1 MRWKKRKIKA
11 NLWVTSSSEFR
22 IKLKGNQMNFHDLLQ
37 KMVQHEASD
46 MFVTAKLAVSAKIN
60 GELVAIDENV
70 LSAEQALG
78 LVHDAMSEKQKREF
92 DEDKECNFAISIDGI
107 GRFRVSAFWQRD
119 MAGMVIRRIVTE
131 IPEVDELGLP
141 SVLKDVVM
149 SKRGLVLFV
158 GGTGT
163 GKSTSMAAL
172 IGYRNKNSR
181 GHILTIEDPVEFVH
195 EHGKCMVT
203 QREVGLDTESFDAAL
218 KSSLRQ
224 APDVILIG
232 EIRNQETME
241 HALSFAETG
250 HLCIAT
256 LHANNANQAI
266 DRIMHLV
273 PAEQH
278 GKLLFDLALNLR
290 GIVAQQ
296 LIPTRDGNGRVA
308 AIEILLN
315 SPYIAEL
322 IKKGDV
328 GSIKEVMEKSTEQGM
343 QTFDQAL
350 FNLYQ
355 QGFIN
360 YADAL
365 HHADSPN
372 DLRLMIKL
380 RSNDQGGTGSLS
392 GVTIDGLEPK
402 AY

>member
-1 MRWKKRKIKA
+1 M
-11 NLWVTSSSEFR
+11 
-22 IKLKGNQMNFHDLLQ
+22 KLHQLLER
-37 KMVQHEASD
+37 MVKQDASD
-46 MFVTAKLAVSAKIN
+46 MFVTAKLPVSAKIN
-60 GELVAIDENV
+60 GELQPIDDEV
-70 LSAEQALG
+70 LTADSSLG
-78 LVHDAMSEKQKREF
+78 LVYDAMNDKQRGQF
-92 DEDKECNFAISIDGI
+92 DADKECNFAIEIDDI
-107 GRFRVSAFWQRD
+107 GRFRISAFWQRD
-119 MAGMVIRRIVTE
+119 MAGMVVRRIVTV
-131 IPEVDELGLP
+131 IPDVEDLGLP
-141 SVLKDVVM
+141 PILKDVVM

-163 GKSTSMAAL
+163 GKSTSMASL
-172 IGYRNKNSR
+172 IGYRNRNSS

-195 EHGKCMVT
+195 EHAKSMIT

-218 KSSLRQ
+218 QSSLRQ

-232 EIRNQETME
+232 EIRSQEIME

-273 PAEQH
+273 PADQH

-290 GIVAQQ
+290 GIIAQQ
-296 LIPTRDGNGRVA
+296 LVPTMDGHSRVA
-308 AIEILLN
+308 AIEVLLN
-315 SPYIAEL
+315 SPYISEL

-328 GSIKEVMEKSTEQGM
+328 GSIKEVMEKSNELGM

-350 FNLYQ
+350 FNHYQ
-355 QGFIN
+355 NGLIT

-380 RSNDQGGTGSLS
+380 RSNEQGGTGGLS
-392 GVTIDGLEPK
+392 GVTLDGFETNELS
-402 AY
+402 

>member
-1 MRWKKRKIKA
+1 MEFNELLKTMVKA
-11 NLWVTSSSEFR
+11 
-22 IKLKGNQMNFHDLLQ
+22 D
-37 KMVQHEASD
+37 ASD
-46 MFVTAKLAVSAKIN
+46 MFVTAKLPVSAKIN
-60 GELVAIDENV
+60 GELQPIDPEV
-70 LSAEQALG
+70 LTPEQSLA
-78 LVHDAMSEKQKREF
+78 LVHHSMSSKQRRQF
-92 DEDKECNFAISIDGI
+92 DEEKECNYAISVEGI
-107 GRFRVSAFWQRD
+107 GRFRISAFWQRD
-119 MAGMVIRRIVTE
+119 MAGMVMRRIVTE
-131 IPEVDELGLP
+131 IPDVDQLGLP
-141 SVLKDVVM
+141 QVLKDIVM

-163 GKSTSMAAL
+163 GKSTSMASL
-172 IGYRNKNSR
+172 IGYRNHNSH
-181 GHILTIEDPVEFVH
+181 GHILTIEDPIEFVH
-195 EHGKCMVT
+195 EHGKSMIT

-241 HALSFAETG
+241 HALAFAETG

-290 GIVAQQ
+290 GIIAQQ
-296 LIPTRDGNGRVA
+296 LIPTKDGQSRIA
-308 AIEILLN
+308 AIEVLLN
-315 SPYIAEL
+315 SPYVAEL
-322 IKKGDV
+322 IKKGEI
-328 GSIKEVMEKSTEQGM
+328 GGIKEVMEKSKELGM

-355 QGFIN
+355 QGLIT

-380 RSNDQGGTGSLS
+380 RSNDQSGTGALS
-392 GVTIDGLEPK
+392 GITIEGLDPKEDGMP
-402 AY
+402 

>member
-1 MRWKKRKIKA
+1 
-11 NLWVTSSSEFR
+11 
-22 IKLKGNQMNFHDLLQ
+22 MNFHNLLQ
-37 KMVQHEASD
+37 KMVAEKASD
-46 MFVTAKLAVSAKIN
+46 MFVSAKLPVSAKIN
-60 GELVAIDENV
+60 GELQPIAGHP
-70 LSAEQALG
+70 LTPEQALE
-78 LVHDAMSEKQKREF
+78 LVHDAMNAKQMKEF
-92 DEDKECNFAISIDGI
+92 EETKECNFAISVDDI

-119 MAGMVIRRIVTE
+119 MAGMVIRRIETVIPDTE
-131 IPEVDELGLP
+131 ELGLP
-141 SVLKDVVM
+141 SILKDVVM

-163 GKSTSMAAL
+163 GKSTSMASL
-172 IGYRNKNSR
+172 IGYRNRNAR

-195 EHGKCMVT
+195 EHAKSMIT

-232 EIRNQETME
+232 EIRSQEIME

-273 PAEQH
+273 PADQH
-278 GKLLFDLALNLR
+278 DKLLFDLALNLR

-296 LIPTRDGNGRVA
+296 LIPTKDGNGRVA

-315 SPYIAEL
+315 SPYISEL
-322 IKKGDV
+322 IKKGDI
-328 GSIKEVMEKSTEQGM
+328 GSIKEVMEKSNELGM
-343 QTFDQAL
+343 KTFDQAL
-350 FNLYQ
+350 FELYER
-355 QGFIN
+355 GLIN

-380 RSNDQGGTGSLS
+380 RSNDQGGMGGLT
-392 GVTIDGLEPK
+392 GVTIDGMEPEEF
-402 AY
+402 

>member
-1 MRWKKRKIKA
+1 
-11 NLWVTSSSEFR
+11 
-22 IKLKGNQMNFHDLLQ
+22 MNFHDLLQ

-46 MFVTAKLAVSAKIN
+46 MFVTAKLPVSAKIN
-60 GELVAIDENV
+60 GELIAIDEQV
-70 LSAEQALG
+70 LSATEALG
-78 LVHDAMSEKQKREF
+78 LVHDAMSEKQKIEF
-92 DEDKECNFAISIDGI
+92 EESKECNFAISIEGI

-119 MAGMVIRRIVTE
+119 MAGMVVRRIVTE
-131 IPEVDELGLP
+131 IPEADDLGLP

-149 SKRGLVLFV
+149 SKRGLLLFV

-203 QREVGLDTESFDAAL
+203 QREVGLDTESFGAAL

-273 PAEQH
+273 PADQH
-278 GKLLFDLALNLR
+278 DKLLFDLALNLR

-296 LIPTRDGNGRVA
+296 LIPTRDGNSRVA

-322 IKKGDV
+322 IKKGDI
-328 GSIKEVMEKSTEQGM
+328 GSIKEVMEKSTDQGM

-350 FNLYQ
+350 FHLYQ
-355 QGFIN
+355 QELIN

-380 RSNDQGGTGSLS
+380 RSNEQGGTGSLS
-392 GVTIDGLEPK
+392 GVTIDGLAPK
-402 AY
+402 EQ

>member
-1 MRWKKRKIKA
+1 
-11 NLWVTSSSEFR
+11 
-22 IKLKGNQMNFHDLLQ
+22 MNFNDLLQ
-37 KMVQHEASD
+37 KMVQRQASD
-46 MFVTAKLAVSAKIN
+46 MFVTANLAVSAKIN
-60 GELVAIDENV
+60 GELQAIEQQV
-70 LSAEQALG
+70 LSANEALN
-78 LVHDAMSEKQKREF
+78 LVHTAMNDKQRKQFE
-92 DEDKECNFAISIDGI
+92 DEKECNFALSVDTI
-107 GRFRVSAFWQRD
+107 GRFRISAFWQRD
-119 MAGMVIRRIVTE
+119 MAGMVVRRIVTD
-131 IPEVDELGLP
+131 IPTVDDLALP
-141 SVLKDVVM
+141 EVLKDVVM

-172 IGYRNKNSR
+172 IDYRNQHSH

-195 EHGKCMVT
+195 EHGKCMIT
-203 QREVGLDTESFDAAL
+203 QREVGLDTISFDAAL

-278 GKLLFDLALNLR
+278 SKLLFDLALNLR
-290 GIVAQQ
+290 GIIAQQ
-296 LIPTRDGNGRVA
+296 LIPTCDGDGRVA

-315 SPYIAEL
+315 SPYIGEL
-322 IKKGDV
+322 IKEGKIGN
-328 GSIKEVMEKSTEQGM
+328 IKEIMTKSNDQGM

-350 FNLYQ
+350 FSLYENQ
-355 QGFIN
+355 QIS
-360 YADAL
+360 YDDAI

-380 RSNDQGGTGSLS
+380 RSNEQGGSGALA
-392 GVTIDGLEPK
+392 GVTLDGIEPQ
-402 AY
+402 Y

>member
-1 MRWKKRKIKA
+1 MKFE
-11 NLWVTSSSEFR
+11 NLLR
-22 IKLKGNQMNFHDLLQ
+22 R
-37 KMVQHEASD
+37 MVDEEASD
-46 MFVTAKLAVSAKIN
+46 LFVSAKLPVSAKIN
-60 GELVAIDENV
+60 GELIPLEDEP
-70 LSAEQALG
+70 LTPEGALT
-78 LVHDAMSEKQKREF
+78 LVHAPMNAKQRAEF
-92 DEDKECNFAISIDGI
+92 DETKECNFAISVEGI

-131 IPEVDELGLP
+131 IPDTEELGLP
-141 SVLKDVVM
+141 PVLKDVVM

-163 GKSTSMAAL
+163 GKSTSMASL
-172 IGYRNKNSR
+172 IGYRNHNSR

-195 EHGKCMVT
+195 EHDKSMIT
-203 QREVGLDTESFDAAL
+203 QREVGLDTESFEAAL

-232 EIRNQETME
+232 EIRSREIME
-241 HALSFAETG
+241 YALSFAETG

-273 PAEQH
+273 PADQH

-290 GIVAQQ
+290 GIIAQQ
-296 LIPTRDGNGRVA
+296 LIPTKDGNGRVA

-322 IKKGDV
+322 IKKGDI
-328 GSIKEVMEKSTEQGM
+328 GSIKEVMEKSNELGM

-350 FNLYQ
+350 FKLYER
-355 QGFIN
+355 GLIN

-380 RSNDQGGTGSLS
+380 RSNDQTGMGGLA
-392 GVTIDGLEPK
+392 GVTIDGLNDNDEN
-402 AY
+402 

>member
-1 MRWKKRKIKA
+1 MKLHQLLERMVKK
-11 NLWVTSSSEFR
+11 
-22 IKLKGNQMNFHDLLQ
+22 D
-37 KMVQHEASD
+37 ASD
-46 MFVTAKLAVSAKIN
+46 MFVTAKLPVSAKIN
-60 GELVAIDENV
+60 GELQPIDDEV
-70 LSAEQALG
+70 LTADSSLG
-78 LVHDAMSEKQKREF
+78 LVYDAMNDKQRGQF
-92 DEDKECNFAISIDGI
+92 DADKECNFAIEIDDI
-107 GRFRVSAFWQRD
+107 GRFRISAFWQRD
-119 MAGMVIRRIVTE
+119 MAGMVVRRIVTV
-131 IPEVDELGLP
+131 IPDVEDLGLP
-141 SVLKDVVM
+141 PILKDVVM

-163 GKSTSMAAL
+163 GKSTSMASL
-172 IGYRNKNSR
+172 IGYRNRNSS

-195 EHGKCMVT
+195 EHAKSMIT

-218 KSSLRQ
+218 QSSLRQ

-232 EIRNQETME
+232 EIRSQEIME

-273 PAEQH
+273 PADQH

-290 GIVAQQ
+290 GIIAQQ
-296 LIPTRDGNGRVA
+296 LVPTMDGHSRVA
-308 AIEILLN
+308 AIEVLLN
-315 SPYIAEL
+315 SPYISEL

-328 GSIKEVMEKSTEQGM
+328 GSIKEVMEKSNELGM

-350 FNLYQ
+350 FNHYQ
-355 QGFIN
+355 NGLIT

-380 RSNDQGGTGSLS
+380 RSNEQGGTGGLS
-392 GVTIDGLEPK
+392 GVTLDGFETNELS
-402 AY
+402 

>member
-1 MRWKKRKIKA
+1 M
-11 NLWVTSSSEFR
+11 EF
-22 IKLKGNQMNFHDLLQ
+22 NDLL
-37 KMVQHEASD
+37 KTMVKADASD
-46 MFVTAKLAVSAKIN
+46 MFVTANLPVSAKIN
-60 GELVAIDENV
+60 GELLPIDSVV
-70 LSAEQALG
+70 LTPEQSLAL
-78 LVHDAMSEKQKREF
+78 VNFSMDNKQRRQFE
-92 DEDKECNFAISIDGI
+92 EEKECNYAISIDGI
-107 GRFRVSAFWQRD
+107 GRFRISAFWQRD
-119 MAGMVIRRIVTE
+119 MAGMVLRRIVTE
-131 IPEVDELGLP
+131 IPDIDQLGLP
-141 SVLKDVVM
+141 HVLKDIIM

-163 GKSTSMAAL
+163 GKSTSMASL
-172 IGYRNKNSR
+172 INYRNHNSY
-181 GHILTIEDPVEFVH
+181 GHILTIEDPIEFVH
-195 EHGKCMVT
+195 EHSKSMIT
-203 QREVGLDTESFDAAL
+203 QREVGLDTDSFDSAL
-218 KSSLRQ
+218 KNSLRQ

-232 EIRNQETME
+232 EIRSQETME

-296 LIPTRDGNGRVA
+296 LIPTKDGQNRVA
-308 AIEILLN
+308 AIEVLLN
-315 SPYIAEL
+315 SPYVAEL
-322 IKKGDV
+322 IKKGEIS
-328 GSIKEVMEKSTEQGM
+328 GIKGVMEKSKELGM

-350 FNLYQ
+350 FDLYQ
-355 QGFIN
+355 QDLIF

-380 RSNDQGGTGSLS
+380 HSNDQGGVGALS
-392 GVTIDGLEPK
+392 GITVEGLDPEGGGG
-402 AY
+402 

>member
-1 MRWKKRKIKA
+1 M
-11 NLWVTSSSEFR
+11 LS
-22 IKLKGNQMNFHDLLQ
+22 FHHYLE
-37 KMVQHEASD
+37 KMVTHQASD
-46 MFVTAKLAVSAKIN
+46 LFVTAKMPVSAKIN
-60 GELVAIDENV
+60 GELTPIDDQV
-70 LSAEQALG
+70 LTAEQALD
-78 LVHDAMSEKQKREF
+78 LVHNAMNDKQKAQF
-92 DEDKECNFAISIDGI
+92 DEEKECNFAISIDGI

-119 MAGMVIRRIVTE
+119 MAGMVIRRIVTD
-131 IPEVDELGLP
+131 IPDADDLGLP

-172 IGYRNKNSR
+172 IGYRNKNAR

-195 EHGKCMVT
+195 EHGKSMIT

-232 EIRNQETME
+232 EIRSQEIME
-241 HALSFAETG
+241 HALAFAETG

-290 GIVAQQ
+290 GIIAQQ

-322 IKKGDV
+322 IKKGEV
-328 GSIKEVMEKSTEQGM
+328 GDIKEVMEKSKEQGM

-355 QGFIN
+355 GGLIN
-360 YADAL
+360 YADAI

-380 RSNDQGGTGSLS
+380 RSNDQGGSGSLS

-402 AY
+402 N